1 MRQISFQAAVGPY
14 LSLYLSLSLSLLLI
28 FSIFWSC
35 GQQWPQNVLVIA
47 LYFPFSYLSVS
58 FLPLSVSFCLYVFLY
73 LCPLF
78 SFWLTVSITPFRL
91 LVFLLISLCVSVYL
105 STVYLVPSVF
115 LCLYLLIYPLLYFSL
130 SLDIFLLVCHLF
142 FCLFLHSVSSC
153 LSEFL
158 CLPICLPTETLSLPV
173 LFLTS
178 CLCFFS
184 CIFVPFYLVLSLR
197 LCMTLPDSQSLLA
210 SLSFP
215 CLSLLSLP
223 LFLYFFCFSFP
234 FKFPHNPPPPQL
246 YFVSGQDRMHDVKN
260 RLIFN
265 G

>member
-1 MRQISFQAAVGPY
+1 MSSF
-14 LSLYLSLSLSLLLI
+14 
-28 FSIFWSC
+28 
-35 GQQWPQNVLVIA
+35 
-47 LYFPFSYLSVS
+47 
-58 FLPLSVSFCLYVFLY
+58 
-73 LCPLF
+73 
-78 SFWLTVSITPFRL
+78 
-91 LVFLLISLCVSVYL
+91 
-105 STVYLVPSVF
+105 VPSVF
-115 LCLYLLIYPLLYFSL
+115 LCLYLLISPLLYFSL

-173 LFLTS
+173 LFSSS

-215 CLSLLSLP
+215 VFRFFDSLSSCIFSVF
-223 LFLYFFCFSFP
+223 LFLSNFPISPPNCTSFP
-234 FKFPHNPPPPQL
+234 DKT
-246 YFVSGQDRMHDVKN
+246 GCMT
-260 RLIFN
+260 
-265 G
+265 